1 MRQKYYIVYEQ
12 YLWKLV
18 SAILV
23 ERQSAELQ
31 DLPNLPQWVPHH
43 HCLPSAAQPGTSLHL
58 KATRNDRRMIQFWSG
73 IAWWRNQPMINK
85 LFLPWTNVNFS
96 MSSSFP
102 SAILKFIS
110 ICAHSANY
118 TATLSLTDCGF
129 IGLDG
134 MDGSSED
141 ESKAFCWIFENVNA
155 SSSRTCGFSR
165 SCWDWRNSWSSLW
178 KVKSFAM
185 RFFIICGNID
195 HLFFQP
201 FLAWYKLS
209 LYHTWKLF
217 RYWSKFQLQ
226 LTLHTVVNWNAT
238 LVFFKIMFFS
248 ETVFFLYNNI
258 ILQA

>member
-1 MRQKYYIVYEQ
+1 
-12 YLWKLV
+12 
-18 SAILV
+18 
-23 ERQSAELQ
+23 
-31 DLPNLPQWVPHH
+31 
-43 HCLPSAAQPGTSLHL
+43 
-58 KATRNDRRMIQFWSG
+58 
-73 IAWWRNQPMINK
+73 MINK

-195 HLFFQP
+195 HLFFQS

-248 ETVFFLYNNI
+248 ETVFFNI
-258 ILQA
+258 II